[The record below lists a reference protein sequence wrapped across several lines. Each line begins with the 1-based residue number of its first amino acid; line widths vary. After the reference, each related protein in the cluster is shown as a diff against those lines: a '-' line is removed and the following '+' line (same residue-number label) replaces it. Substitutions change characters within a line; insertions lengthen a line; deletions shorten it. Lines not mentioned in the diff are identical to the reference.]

1 MDKKENIILG
11 KQIYLDED
19 FYDQLINGLD
29 QYNKQEENN
38 SLIMSTNQKNFMRK
52 MTLPIIMKFVKEKGL
67 YSDYIKFRNE
77 KNLKRFQDFAS
88 IDVILDLISFQKN
101 KELEEDEEEE
111 GGGFNLMKLWSIYR
125 NFKMLKQIFNAF
137 KNAKKSFQKIREEQE
152 SETKKFDIYS
162 YDFNSRVHQEMFKN
176 DLYSL
181 FRKFEKESVPVLST
195 YFNLFGE
202 IIMAVAGKIFGDVVA
217 SSSEKVA
224 EKAATWGAIKIGSKM
239 IPYIRQILFAVDVA
253 TLGYVVGDFLIINDE
268 EFEEL
273 QIVVHDTVQT
283 KSRPLIKMLKGSK
296 IDEFNHQLT
305 LSSPSFSRKQI
316 GNTVDFYDIKNH
328 FDFLNEKYGNDIKI
342 NAPNVMIELL
352 DGFDYTTNLIN
363 SYSNMFKTYKD
374 LSFLTNRVDY
384 TNFKNNEQ
392 KIVTKMG
399 ELELDK
405 YDVSAVKIHKR
416 PISLAYGF
424 DVKYK
429 NDGYLPYFI
438 EMGSIIMNRKN
449 YTIQNKEIELKLTQ
463 HDGIL
468 SGSIT
473 VDFYN
478 DFHKLLN
485 NFMNS
490 IIKIKNAEVQ
500 MEQNVCKTLKALM
513 NKIS

>member
-29 QYNKQEENN
+29 QYNKQDENN

-125 NFKMLKQIFNAF
+125 NFKMLKQIFDAF

-181 FRKFEKESVPVLST
+181 FRKFEKESVPVLTT
-195 YFNLFGE
+195 YFNLLGE
-202 IIMAVAGKIFGDVVA
+202 IIMAVAEKLFGDVVA
-217 SSSEKVA
+217 SASEKVA
-224 EKAATWGAIKIGSKM
+224 EKAATWAAIKTGSKK
-239 IPYIRQILFAVDVA
+239 IPYIGQILFAYDV
-253 TLGYVVGDFLIINDE
+253 YSVGEKIYISDE

-273 QIVVHDTVQT
+273 QIIIPDIVQT

-296 IDEFNHQLT
+296 IDEFNPQLT
-305 LSSPSFSRKQI
+305 LSSSSFSRKVY
-316 GNTVDFYDIKNH
+316 GNTVEFYDIKNH
-328 FDFLNEKYGNDIKI
+328 FEFLNEKYSNGIKI

-374 LSFLTNRVDY
+374 LSFLTNHVDY
-384 TNFKNNEQ
+384 NNFKNNEQ
-392 KIVTKMG
+392 EIVTKMG
-399 ELELDK
+399 GLELDK

-416 PISLAYGF
+416 PIILQNGF
-424 DVKYK
+424 EVKYK

-449 YTIQNKEIELKLTQ
+449 YTIRDKEIELKLTQ
-463 HDGIL
+463 HNGSL
-468 SGSIT
+468 FGSIT

-500 MEQNVCKTLKALM
+500 MEQNVCKTLKELLK
-513 NKIS
+513 KIS

>member
-29 QYNKQEENN
+29 QYNKQDENN

-125 NFKMLKQIFNAF
+125 NFKMLKQIFDAF
-137 KNAKKSFQKIREEQE
+137 KNAKKSFQKIRKEQE

-181 FRKFEKESVPVLST
+181 FRKFEKESVPVLTT

-202 IIMAVAGKIFGDVVA
+202 IFLA
-217 SSSEKVA
+217 VA
-224 EKAATWGAIKIGSKM
+224 EKIVGDLICISGEKIAAYAATRKILKMGGKYVKEIKGAEYLWHIMEGG
-239 IPYIRQILFAVDVA
+239 YAVSEA
-253 TLGYVVGDFLIINDE
+253 SFFEGD
-268 EFEEL
+268 EFKEL
-273 QIVVHDTVQT
+273 QGLVYDTVQT

-296 IDEFNHQLT
+296 IDEFNPQLT

-316 GNTVDFYDIKNH
+316 ENAVGFYDIKNH
-328 FDFLNEKYGNDIKI
+328 FEFLNEKYGNDIKI

-352 DGFDYTTNLIN
+352 DGFDYTINLIN
-363 SYSNMFKTYKD
+363 SYSNLFKTYKD
-374 LSFLTNRVDY
+374 LSFLTNRADY
-384 TNFKNNEQ
+384 NNFKNNEQ
-392 KIVTKMG
+392 EIVTKMG
-399 ELELDK
+399 GLELDK

-416 PISLAYGF
+416 PIILQNGF

-449 YTIQNKEIELKLTQ
+449 YTIRDKEIELKLNQ
-463 HDGIL
+463 YNGYI
-468 SGSIT
+468 SGTIT

-500 MEQNVCKTLKALM
+500 MEQNICKTLKELM
-513 NKIS
+513 KKIS

>member
-77 KNLKRFQDFAS
+77 KNLKRFQDSAS

-101 KELEEDEEEE
+101 KELEEDDEEE

-125 NFKMLKQIFNAF
+125 NFKMLKQIFDAF
-137 KNAKKSFQKIREEQE
+137 KNAKKSFQKIREEQTLE
-152 SETKKFDIYS
+152 NKKFDIYS

-202 IIMAVAGKIFGDVVA
+202 IFLAVAEKIVGDVVA
-217 SSSEKVA
+217 NIAGNIVENSAERNGVDTFTKKKFLKRLEIANVVLQFGEKL
-224 EKAATWGAIKIGSKM
+224 
-239 IPYIRQILFAVDVA
+239 YI
-253 TLGYVVGDFLIINDE
+253 TDE
-268 EFEEL
+268 DFEEL
-273 QIVVHDTVQT
+273 QIIIPDMVYT

-296 IDEFNHQLT
+296 IDEFNPQLT

-363 SYSNMFKTYKD
+363 SYSNMFKMYKD

-392 KIVTKMG
+392 KIVTKMS

-416 PISLAYGF
+416 PISLAYDF

-449 YTIQNKEIELKLTQ
+449 YTIRDKEIELKLTE

-485 NFMNS
+485 NFMNG

>member
-38 SLIMSTNQKNFMRK
+38 SLIMSTNQKTFMRK

-67 YSDYIKFRNE
+67 YSDYIKFRND

-111 GGGFNLMKLWSIYR
+111 GGGFNFMKLWSIYR
-125 NFKMLKQIFNAF
+125 NFKMLKQIFDAF
-137 KNAKKSFQKIREEQE
+137 KNAKKSFQKIREESE
-152 SETKKFDIYS
+152 SENKKINIYS

-181 FRKFEKESVPVLST
+181 FSKFEKESVPVLST

-202 IIMAVAGKIFGDVVA
+202 IIMAVAEKVFGDVVA
-217 SSSEKVA
+217 SASEKVA
-224 EKAATWGAIKIGSKM
+224 EKAAIWGATKMGSKT
-239 IPYIRQILFAVDVA
+239 IPYIGEILFAYDVYNIA
-253 TLGYVVGDFLIINDE
+253 EKIYISDE

-273 QIVVHDTVQT
+273 QIIIPDMVYT

-296 IDEFNHQLT
+296 IDEFNPQLT
-305 LSSPSFSRKQI
+305 ISSPSFSRKVY

-328 FDFLNEKYGNDIKI
+328 FEFLNEKYGNDIKI

-374 LSFLTNRVDY
+374 LSFLTNHVDY
-384 TNFKNNEQ
+384 NNFKNNEQ
-392 KIVTKMG
+392 EIVTKMG
-399 ELELDK
+399 GLELDK

-416 PISLAYGF
+416 PIILQDGF
-424 DVKYK
+424 EVKYK

-478 DFHKLLN
+478 DFHKTLN

-513 NKIS
+513 KKIS